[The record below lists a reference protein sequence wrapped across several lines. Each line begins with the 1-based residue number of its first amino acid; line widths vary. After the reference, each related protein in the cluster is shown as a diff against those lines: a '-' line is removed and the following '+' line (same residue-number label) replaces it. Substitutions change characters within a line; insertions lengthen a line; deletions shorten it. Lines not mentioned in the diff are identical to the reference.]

1 MSTLMPG
8 KHEHHHG
15 PNGHKPKHDGPPR
28 GPKERELAVALT
40 VAVLRAAKVEGSLED
55 VEGAALRTYNRM
67 LDGITDAPAFAPA
80 LPPTAT
86 IGTSN

>member
-1 MSTLMPG
+1 MPG

-40 VAVLRAAKVEGSLED
+40 VAVLR
-55 VEGAALRTYNRM
+55 TYNRM